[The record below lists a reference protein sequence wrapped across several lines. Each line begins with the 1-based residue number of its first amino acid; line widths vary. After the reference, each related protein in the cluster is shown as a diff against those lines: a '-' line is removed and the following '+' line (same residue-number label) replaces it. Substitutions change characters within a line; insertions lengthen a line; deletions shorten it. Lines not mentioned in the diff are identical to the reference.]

1 MNIRTLPPTL
11 ALSAALLA
19 PALAVAQT
27 ADATPA
33 AAMASTPVAPP
44 ADAQPADAPAAD
56 FEPGRRGRVDAG
68 MGFSSLTGGNSNW
81 NEQFVRGYVGLRPGT
96 TLNWDLSSQRHFD
109 QRGTVGA
116 LSLTHTLTP
125 WWYVSVGAS
134 SGSADFQNKYRG
146 DIAIYRKWTESQQW
160 VTGLALMKSA
170 SRDGIHRDTG
180 ITASV
185 AYYSAHDWVGEGGV
199 VYNKSNPGSVEGFRG
214 FAALTMGREK
224 QHYFTARID
233 HGKEGYLPTGAIA
246 NGAGN
251 QVGFQSTELSLQ
263 WRQWLGRDWGYL
275 VGGQFYRNPYY
286 NRKGI
291 SAAVFFDF

>member
-1 MNIRTLPPTL
+1 MKKRTIPTTL
-11 ALSAALLA
+11 ALSAAALLA
-19 PALAVAQT
+19 PALALAQAQA
-27 ADATPA
+27 ADATPGSTMA
-33 AAMASTPVAPP
+33 APAAPP
-44 ADAQPADAPAAD
+44 AADEAPAAD
-56 FEPGRRGRVDAG
+56 FEPGRRGRVDIGA
-68 MGFSSLTGGNSNW
+68 GFSSLTGGNSNW
-81 NEQFVRGYVGLRPGT
+81 NDEFVRGNVGLKPGT
-96 TLNWDLSSQRHFD
+96 ILNWELSSQRHFD

-116 LSLTHTLTP
+116 LSLTQTLSP
-125 WWYVSVGAS
+125 WWYMSVGGS

-185 AYYSAHDWVGEGGV
+185 AYYSANDWVGEGGV
-199 VYNKSNPGSVEGFRG
+199 VYNKSNPGSVEGYRG

-246 NGAGN
+246 SGAGN

-263 WRQWLGRDWGYL
+263 WRQWLGKDWGYL
-275 VGGQFYRNPYY
+275 VGGEFYRNPYY
-286 NRKGI
+286 NRKGV

>member
-1 MNIRTLPPTL
+1 MNTFFLRSSL
-11 ALSAALLA
+11 ALSAAALLA
-19 PALAVAQT
+19 PAMAQT
-27 ADATPA
+27 TAASAAAPITEPA
-33 AAMASTPVAPP
+33 AAP
-44 ADAQPADAPAAD
+44 AAPAAD
-56 FEPGRRGRVDAG
+56 FEPGQRGRVDIGA
-68 MGFSSLTGGNSNW
+68 GFSSLTGGNSNW
-81 NEQFVRGYVGLRPGT
+81 NDEYVRGYVGLKPGT
-96 TLNWDLSSQRHFD
+96 VLNWDLASQRHFD

-116 LSLTHTLTP
+116 LSLTQTLSP
-125 WWYVSVGAS
+125 WWYMSVGAS

-185 AYYSAHDWVGEGGV
+185 AYYSANDWVGEGGV
-199 VYNKSNPGSVEGFRG
+199 VYNKSNPGSVEGYRG

-246 NGAGN
+246 NGAGD

-263 WRQWLGRDWGYL
+263 WRQWLGKDWGYL

-286 NRKGI
+286 NRKGL

>member
-1 MNIRTLPPTL
+1 MNTSLLSSSL
-11 ALSAALLA
+11 ALSAAALLA
-19 PALAVAQT
+19 PAMAQT
-27 ADATPA
+27 TAASAAAPVTAAEPA
-33 AAMASTPVAPP
+33 A
-44 ADAQPADAPAAD
+44 APAAD
-56 FEPGRRGRVDAG
+56 FEPGQRGRVDIGA
-68 MGFSSLTGGNSNW
+68 GFSSLTGGNSNW
-81 NEQFVRGYVGLRPGT
+81 NDEFVRGHVGLKPGT
-96 TLNWDLSSQRHFD
+96 TLNWELSSQRHFD

-116 LSLTHTLTP
+116 LSLTQTLSP
-125 WWYVSVGAS
+125 WWYMSVGAS

-185 AYYSAHDWVGEGGV
+185 AYYSANDWVGEGGV
-199 VYNKSNPGSVEGFRG
+199 VYNKSNPGSVEGYRG

-246 NGAGN
+246 NGAGD

-263 WRQWLGRDWGYL
+263 WRQWLGKDWGYL

-286 NRKGI
+286 NRKGL

>member
-1 MNIRTLPPTL
+1 MNTSHLRSSL
-11 ALSAALLA
+11 ALSAAALLA
-19 PALAVAQT
+19 PAMAQT
-27 ADATPA
+27 TAASA
-33 AAMASTPVAPP
+33 AAPVT
-44 ADAQPADAPAAD
+44 AAD
-56 FEPGRRGRVDAG
+56 FEPGKRGQVDIGA
-68 MGFSSLTGGNSNW
+68 GFSSLTGGNSNW
-81 NEQFVRGYVGLRPGT
+81 NDEFVRGNVGLKPGT
-96 TLNWDLSSQRHFD
+96 TLNWELSSQRHFD

-116 LSLTHTLTP
+116 LSLTQTLSP
-125 WWYVSVGAS
+125 WWYMSVGAS

-170 SRDGIHRDTG
+170 SRDSIHRDTG
-180 ITASV
+180 ITASL
-185 AYYSAHDWVGEGGV
+185 AYYSANDWVGEGGV
-199 VYNKSNPGSVEGFRG
+199 VYNKSNPGSVEGYRG

-233 HGKEGYLPTGAIA
+233 HGKEGYLPSGAIA
-246 NGAGN
+246 NGAGD

-263 WRQWLGRDWGYL
+263 WRQWLGKDWGYL

-286 NRKGI
+286 NRKGL

>member
-1 MNIRTLPPTL
+1 MNTRTIPTAL
-11 ALSAALLA
+11 ALSAVALLA
-19 PALAVAQT
+19 PALALAQA
-27 ADATPA
+27 ADATPGSPMA
-33 AAMASTPVAPP
+33 APAAPP
-44 ADAQPADAPAAD
+44 AADEAPAAD
-56 FEPGRRGRVDAG
+56 FEPGRRGRVDIGA
-68 MGFSSLTGGNSNW
+68 GFSSLTGGNSNW
-81 NEQFVRGYVGLRPGT
+81 NDEFVRGNVGLKPGT
-96 TLNWDLSSQRHFD
+96 ILNWELSSQRHFD

-116 LSLTHTLTP
+116 LSLTQTLSP
-125 WWYVSVGAS
+125 WWYMSVGGS

-185 AYYSAHDWVGEGGV
+185 AYYSANDWVGEGGV
-199 VYNKSNPGSVEGFRG
+199 VYNKSNPGSVEGYRG

-246 NGAGN
+246 SGAGN

-263 WRQWLGRDWGYL
+263 WRQWLGKDWGYL
-275 VGGQFYRNPYY
+275 VGGEFYRNPYY
-286 NRKGI
+286 NRKGV

>member
-1 MNIRTLPPTL
+1 MNTSLLRSSL
-11 ALSAALLA
+11 ALSAAALLA
-19 PALAVAQT
+19 PAMAQT
-27 ADATPA
+27 TAASAAAPVTAAEPA
-33 AAMASTPVAPP
+33 A
-44 ADAQPADAPAAD
+44 APAAD
-56 FEPGRRGRVDAG
+56 FEPGQRGRVDIGA
-68 MGFSSLTGGNSNW
+68 GFSSLTGGNSNW
-81 NEQFVRGYVGLRPGT
+81 NDEFVRGHVGLKPGT
-96 TLNWDLSSQRHFD
+96 VLNWELSSQHHFD

-116 LSLTHTLTP
+116 LSLTQTLSP
-125 WWYVSVGAS
+125 WWYMSVGAS

-180 ITASV
+180 ITASL
-185 AYYSAHDWVGEGGV
+185 AYYSANDWVGEGGV
-199 VYNKSNPGSVEGFRG
+199 VYNKSNPGSVEGYRG

-246 NGAGN
+246 NGAGD

-263 WRQWLGRDWGYL
+263 WRQWLGKDWGYL

-286 NRKGI
+286 NRKGL

>member
-1 MNIRTLPPTL
+1 MNTFFLRSSM
-11 ALSAALLA
+11 ALSAAALLA
-19 PALAVAQT
+19 PAMAQT
-27 ADATPA
+27 TGAGTTAPITEPA
-33 AAMASTPVAPP
+33 AAP
-44 ADAQPADAPAAD
+44 AAPAAD
-56 FEPGRRGRVDAG
+56 FEPGQRGRVDIGA
-68 MGFSSLTGGNSNW
+68 GFSSLTGGNSNW
-81 NEQFVRGYVGLRPGT
+81 NDEYVRGYVGLKPGT
-96 TLNWDLSSQRHFD
+96 VLNWDLASQRHFD

-116 LSLTHTLTP
+116 LSLTHTLSP
-125 WWYVSVGAS
+125 WWYMSVGAS

-160 VTGLALMKSA
+160 VTGLSLMKSA

-185 AYYSAHDWVGEGGV
+185 AYYSTNDWVGEGGV
-199 VYNKSNPGSVEGFRG
+199 VYNKSNPGSVEGYRG

-246 NGAGN
+246 NGVGN

-263 WRQWLGRDWGYL
+263 WRQWLGKDWGYL

-286 NRKGI
+286 NRKGL

>member
-1 MNIRTLPPTL
+1 MNTFLLSSSL
-11 ALSAALLA
+11 ALSAAALLA
-19 PALAVAQT
+19 PAMAQT
-27 ADATPA
+27 TAASAAAPVTAAEPA
-33 AAMASTPVAPP
+33 A
-44 ADAQPADAPAAD
+44 APAAD
-56 FEPGRRGRVDAG
+56 FEPGQRGRVDIGA
-68 MGFSSLTGGNSNW
+68 GFSSLTGGNSNW
-81 NEQFVRGYVGLRPGT
+81 NDEFVRGHVGLKPGT
-96 TLNWDLSSQRHFD
+96 TLNWELSSQRHFD

-116 LSLTHTLTP
+116 LSLTQTLSP
-125 WWYVSVGAS
+125 WWYMSVGAS

-185 AYYSAHDWVGEGGV
+185 AYYSANDWVGEGGV
-199 VYNKSNPGSVEGFRG
+199 VYNKSNPGSVEGYRG

-246 NGAGN
+246 NGAGD

-263 WRQWLGRDWGYL
+263 WRQWLGKDWGYL

-286 NRKGI
+286 NRKGL

>member
-1 MNIRTLPPTL
+1 MNTFFIRSSL
-11 ALSAALLA
+11 ALSAAALLA
-19 PALAVAQT
+19 PAMAQT
-27 ADATPA
+27 TAASAAAPITEPA
-33 AAMASTPVAPP
+33 AAP
-44 ADAQPADAPAAD
+44 AAPAAD
-56 FEPGRRGRVDAG
+56 FEPGQRGRVDIGA
-68 MGFSSLTGGNSNW
+68 GFSSLTGGNSNW
-81 NEQFVRGYVGLRPGT
+81 NDEFVRGNVGLKPGT
-96 TLNWDLSSQRHFD
+96 VLNWELSSQRHFD

-116 LSLTHTLTP
+116 LSLTQTLSP
-125 WWYVSVGAS
+125 WWYMSVGAS

-185 AYYSAHDWVGEGGV
+185 AYYSSNDWVGEGGV
-199 VYNKSNPGSVEGFRG
+199 VYNKSNPGSVEGYRG

-246 NGAGN
+246 NGAGD

-263 WRQWLGRDWGYL
+263 WRQWLGKDWGYL

-286 NRKGI
+286 NRKGV

>member
-1 MNIRTLPPTL
+1 MNTIFLRSSL
-11 ALSAALLA
+11 ALSAAALLA
-19 PALAVAQT
+19 PAMAQT
-27 ADATPA
+27 TAASAAAPITEPA
-33 AAMASTPVAPP
+33 AAP
-44 ADAQPADAPAAD
+44 AAPAAD
-56 FEPGRRGRVDAG
+56 FEPGQRGRVDIGA
-68 MGFSSLTGGNSNW
+68 GFSSLTGGNSNW
-81 NEQFVRGYVGLRPGT
+81 NDEYVRGYVGLKPGT
-96 TLNWDLSSQRHFD
+96 VLNWDLASQRHFD

-116 LSLTHTLTP
+116 LSLTQTLSP
-125 WWYVSVGAS
+125 WWYMSVGAS

-185 AYYSAHDWVGEGGV
+185 AYYSANDWVGEGGV
-199 VYNKSNPGSVEGFRG
+199 VYNKSNPGSVEGYRG

-246 NGAGN
+246 NGAGD

-263 WRQWLGRDWGYL
+263 WRQWLGKDWGYL

-286 NRKGI
+286 NRKGL

>member
-1 MNIRTLPPTL
+1 MNTFFLRSSL
-11 ALSAALLA
+11 ALSAAALLA
-19 PALAVAQT
+19 PAMAQT
-27 ADATPA
+27 TAASAAAPITEPA
-33 AAMASTPVAPP
+33 AAP
-44 ADAQPADAPAAD
+44 AAPAAD
-56 FEPGRRGRVDAG
+56 FEPGQRGRVDIGA
-68 MGFSSLTGGNSNW
+68 GFSSLTGGNSNW
-81 NEQFVRGYVGLRPGT
+81 NDEYVRGYVGLKPGT
-96 TLNWDLSSQRHFD
+96 VLNWDLASQRHFD

-116 LSLTHTLTP
+116 LSLTQTLSP
-125 WWYVSVGAS
+125 WWYMSVGAS

-185 AYYSAHDWVGEGGV
+185 AYYSANDWVGEGGV
-199 VYNKSNPGSVEGFRG
+199 VYNKSNPGSVEGYRG

-233 HGKEGYLPTGAIA
+233 HGKEGYLPTGAMA
-246 NGAGN
+246 NGAGD

-263 WRQWLGRDWGYL
+263 WRQWLGKDWGYL

-286 NRKGI
+286 NRKGL

>member
-1 MNIRTLPPTL
+1 MNTSLLRSSL
-11 ALSAALLA
+11 ALSAAALLA
-19 PALAVAQT
+19 PAMAQT
-27 ADATPA
+27 TAASAAAPVTAAEPA
-33 AAMASTPVAPP
+33 A
-44 ADAQPADAPAAD
+44 APAAD
-56 FEPGRRGRVDAG
+56 FEPGKRGRVDIGA
-68 MGFSSLTGGNSNW
+68 GFSSLTGGNSNW
-81 NEQFVRGYVGLRPGT
+81 NDEFVRGNVGLKPGT
-96 TLNWDLSSQRHFD
+96 VLNWELSSQRHFD

-116 LSLTHTLTP
+116 LSLTQTLSP
-125 WWYVSVGAS
+125 WWYMSVGAS

-185 AYYSAHDWVGEGGV
+185 AYYSANDWVGEGGV
-199 VYNKSNPGSVEGFRG
+199 VYNKSNPGSVEGYRG

-246 NGAGN
+246 NGAGD

-263 WRQWLGRDWGYL
+263 WRQWLGKDWGYL

-286 NRKGI
+286 NRKGL

>member
-1 MNIRTLPPTL
+1 MNTRTIPTAL
-11 ALSAALLA
+11 ALSAAALLA
-19 PALAVAQT
+19 PALALAQA
-27 ADATPA
+27 ADATPGSPMA
-33 AAMASTPVAPP
+33 APAAPP
-44 ADAQPADAPAAD
+44 AADEAPAAD
-56 FEPGRRGRVDAG
+56 FEPGRRGRVDIGA
-68 MGFSSLTGGNSNW
+68 GFSSLTGGNSNW
-81 NEQFVRGYVGLRPGT
+81 NDEFVRGNVGLKPGT
-96 TLNWDLSSQRHFD
+96 ILNWDLSSQRHFD
-109 QRGTVGA
+109 QRGTVAA
-116 LSLTHTLTP
+116 LSLTQTLSP
-125 WWYVSVGAS
+125 WWYMSVGGS

-185 AYYSAHDWVGEGGV
+185 AYYSANDWVGEGGV
-199 VYNKSNPGSVEGFRG
+199 VYNKSNPGAVEGYRG

-263 WRQWLGRDWGYL
+263 WRQWLGKDWGYL
-275 VGGQFYRNPYY
+275 VGGEFYRNPYY
-286 NRKGI
+286 NRKGV

>member
-1 MNIRTLPPTL
+1 MAQTT
-11 ALSAALLA
+11 AASAAA
-19 PALAVAQT
+19 PVT
-27 ADATPA
+27 AAEPA
-33 AAMASTPVAPP
+33 A
-44 ADAQPADAPAAD
+44 APAAD
-56 FEPGRRGRVDAG
+56 FEPGQRGRVDIGA
-68 MGFSSLTGGNSNW
+68 GFSSLTGGNSTW
-81 NEQFVRGYVGLRPGT
+81 NDEFVRGHVGLKPGT
-96 TLNWDLSSQRHFD
+96 TLNWELSSQRHFD

-116 LSLTHTLTP
+116 LSLTQTLSP
-125 WWYVSVGAS
+125 WWYMSVGAS

-170 SRDGIHRDTG
+170 SRDSIHRDTG

-185 AYYSAHDWVGEGGV
+185 AYYSANDWVGEGGV
-199 VYNKSNPGSVEGFRG
+199 VYNKSNPGSVEGYRG

-233 HGKEGYLPTGAIA
+233 HGKEGYLPSGAIA
-246 NGAGN
+246 NGAGD

-263 WRQWLGRDWGYL
+263 WRQWLGKDWGYL

-286 NRKGI
+286 NRKGL